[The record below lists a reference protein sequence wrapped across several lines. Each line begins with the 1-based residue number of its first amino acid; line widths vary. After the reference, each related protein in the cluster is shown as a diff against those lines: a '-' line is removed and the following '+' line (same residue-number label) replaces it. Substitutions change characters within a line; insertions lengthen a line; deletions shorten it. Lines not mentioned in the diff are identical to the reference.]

1 MQANGVALMNSAI
14 ENMRQRILHLSDTR
28 SSCVDEIIKN
38 TEYQLDL
45 FFVVVVCL
53 FFNLTRKHT
62 LCNQVL
68 AFFHEEIRLA
78 GNLPLTLLFIWRLI
92 TTGGN

>member
-1 MQANGVALMNSAI
+1 MA
-14 ENMRQRILHLSDTR
+14 EKRILHLSDTR
-28 SSCVDEIIKN
+28 PSCVDEIIKN
-38 TEYQLDL
+38 IEHQLDVL
-45 FFVVVVCL
+45 FVCL
-53 FFNLTRKHT
+53 FFICLFNLARKRT

-78 GNLPLTLLFIWRLI
+78 GNFSLTLLFTWRSI